1 VQCKQQAGA
10 TMLLDITLFSE
21 VHLTDQFKHR
31 VEGMAYLCQAWMPG
45 WLQELRRGVLLR
57 TQEDD

>member
-10 TMLLDITLFSE
+10 TMLLDITLFNE
-21 VHLTDQFKHR
+21 VHLTDQFNHR
-31 VEGMAYLCQAWMPG
+31 VKEWHICVRRGC
-45 WLQELRRGVLLR
+45 LQELRRVLLR